1 MQTKMRHLFLLVF
14 LGLICS
20 IGHSQPPALIP
31 YQAIARDATGN
42 AVLNQNIGLRF
53 SIHDQ
58 TITGSVIWQ
67 EAQTVLS
74 SPLGVVVTSLGS
86 VSDLSTV
93 NWAQGDKF
101 LQVEMDIAGGTNYS
115 DMGTQQMMSVPYALY
130 AGQANQLTTNNGSGF
145 SHWIGEYFGGGVI
158 FHLWKG
164 LDGTEHG
171 LILDIVNLSDG
182 APWSNVDDVRIG
194 GIMDGFGLGG
204 PWDGMANSMAIISQA
219 GHTSSAALIC
229 LNSTNSG
236 YDNWYL
242 PSRSEWQLV
251 YNHRRE
257 IARSLVNIPGADLSL
272 WDYNSLILLWTS
284 DEGYPGETQSNMKAK
299 CVFLNT
305 WEQTDVSSNSI
316 SKNSLLA
323 VRAIRSF

>member
-1 MQTKMRHLFLLVF
+1 VDWSN
-14 LGLICS
+14 GL
-20 IGHSQPPALIP
+20 
-31 YQAIARDATGN
+31 
-42 AVLNQNIGLRF
+42 
-53 SIHDQ
+53 
-58 TITGSVIWQ
+58 
-67 EAQTVLS
+67 
-74 SPLGVVVTSLGS
+74 
-86 VSDLSTV
+86 
-93 NWAQGDKF
+93 KF
-101 LQVEMDIAGGTNYS
+101 LQVEMDIAGGTTYS

-130 AGQANQLTTNNGSGF
+130 AGQANQLTNNNGSGF

-194 GIMDGFGLGG
+194 GIMDGYGLDG
-204 PWDGMANSMAIISQA
+204 PWDGLANSIAIISQA

-236 YDNWYL
+236 FDDWYL
-242 PSRSEWQLV
+242 PSKSEWQLV

-257 IARSLVNIPGADLSL
+257 IARSLVNIPEADPSL
-272 WDYNSLILLWTS
+272 LNGNSPQIMWTS
-284 DEGYPGETQSNMKAK
+284 DEGYPGSTNSNSMAKHVSLSSWDPSDVQSNNSYKY
-299 CVFLNT
+299 FLY
-305 WEQTDVSSNSI
+305 S
-316 SKNSLLA
+316 